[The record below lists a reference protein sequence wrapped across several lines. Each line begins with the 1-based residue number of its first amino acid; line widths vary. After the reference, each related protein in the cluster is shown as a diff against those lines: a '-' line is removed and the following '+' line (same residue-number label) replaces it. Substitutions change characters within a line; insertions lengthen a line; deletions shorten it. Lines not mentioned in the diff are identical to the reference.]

1 MARILV
7 IEDDA
12 DMRLW
17 MEHTLISAGHR
28 VTLATDGKEGVK
40 TFRKGSADLVITDL
54 FMPNQEGLETI
65 RQLQKEFPDIA
76 IIAISGEAGGI
87 LTEEFGV
94 VPTMLTAAR
103 QLGASAVLQK
113 PFMSQELIE
122 MVKSVLEVAK

>member
-28 VTLATDGKEGVK
+28 VTVAADGQEGVK
-40 TFRKGSADLVITDL
+40 IVRARSADLVITDL

-65 RQLQKEFPDIA
+65 RQLQQEFPELA
-76 IIAISGEAGGI
+76 IIAISGEASPMS
-87 LTEEFGV
+87 EELG

-103 QLGASAVLQK
+103 QLGAAAVLQK
-113 PFMSQELIE
+113 PFMSQELLSV
-122 MVKSVLEVAK
+122 VKSVLNLEVS

>member
-28 VTLATDGKEGVK
+28 VTVAADGQEGVK
-40 TFRKGSADLVITDL
+40 IFRARAADLVITDL

-65 RQLQKEFPDIA
+65 RQLQVEFPELA
-76 IIAISGEAGGI
+76 IIAISGEASPMS
-87 LTEEFGV
+87 EELG

-113 PFMSQELIE
+113 PFMSQELLAV
-122 MVKSVLEVAK
+122 VKSVLELEVS

>member
-28 VTLATDGKEGVK
+28 VILAADGEEGMK
-40 TFRKGSADLVITDL
+40 SFRARSADLVITDL

-65 RQLQKEFPDIA
+65 RQLQEEFPELA
-76 IIAISGEAGGI
+76 IIAISGEASPMS
-87 LTEEFGV
+87 EELGV
-94 VPTMLTAAR
+94 RTMLTAAR
-103 QLGASAVLQK
+103 QMGAAAILQK
-113 PFMSQELIE
+113 PFMSQELLAI
-122 MVKSVLEVAK
+122 VNTVLEQKVP